1 MTLLPLLALTLGAA
15 HTPVHDHV
23 AAAIHEGLLQR
34 SPTGVTRIEVTA
46 HRDRL
51 AADCQVATALPLGPV
66 LGSGE
71 VTFKLAGKLESRDGR
86 GEACAGWSWAAVRLF
101 SLALV
106 TSQRIATGEPL
117 AGAYVPNERELTPGH
132 TFVQAPA
139 SDAVAAYTLQPG
151 VALEPQNM
159 RSPAQIPGRT
169 IAVELRSGDLVVE
182 TQGHTVPCSLDAACA
197 MLATGKQVAGTWTN
211 GRLEVSL
218 P

>member
-1 MTLLPLLALTLGAA
+1 MTLLPLLALAFGAA
-15 HTPVHDHV
+15 HTPAHDHV
-23 AAAIHEGLLQR
+23 AAAIHEGLLRR
-34 SPTGVTRIEVTA
+34 SPTGVTRIEVTT

-51 AADCQVATALPLGPV
+51 AADCRVATAQPLGQV

-71 VTFKLAGKLESRDGR
+71 VTFKLEGRDASGQQ
-86 GEACAGWSWAAVRLF
+86 CAGWSWAQARLF

-106 TSQRIATGEPL
+106 TSQRITTGEPL
-117 AGAYVPNERELTPGH
+117 AGAYVASERELTPGH
-132 TFVQAPA
+132 TFAQAPA

-182 TQGHTVPCSLDAACA
+182 TQGRTVPCSLDAACA